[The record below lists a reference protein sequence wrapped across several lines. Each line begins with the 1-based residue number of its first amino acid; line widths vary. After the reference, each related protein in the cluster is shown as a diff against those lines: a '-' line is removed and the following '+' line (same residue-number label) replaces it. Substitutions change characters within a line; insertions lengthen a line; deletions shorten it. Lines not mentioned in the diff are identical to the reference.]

1 MRLIVVGQ
9 EYLEQEIYRRH
20 THKSGEH
27 TQNKHNVHHRL
38 SCLEFHTAENVCYR
52 KHEDCC
58 DHTAA
63 DRDEKRIAVPLQKLR
78 LCEKS
83 FVIIKC
89 PLLRE
94 EGRRPRA
101 GLLTEG
107 LNEEIEEGNDP
118 YDRENGEN
126 YLSYGVAEDPSEAH
140 TAATFFLFLAFL
152 DLCFQL
158 IDLLPVGQLLSVLIN
173 LYFILDLFTHW
184 KLSSPFTAEDLL

>member
-20 THKSGEH
+20 THKAGEH
-27 TQNKHNVHHRL
+27 SQDKHYVHHRL

-52 KHEDCC
+52 KNEDRC

-63 DRDEKRIAVPLQKLR
+63 DCDEKRIAVPLQKLS

-83 FVIIKC
+83 FVIIKR

-94 EGRRPRA
+94 EGGRPRA
-101 GLLTEG
+101 RLFTEG
-107 LNEEIEEGNDP
+107 LNEEIDERNDP
-118 YDRENGEN
+118 DDRENSEN

-140 TAATFFLFLAFL
+140 TAATLFLFLAFF

-158 IDLLPVGQLLSVLIN
+158 IYLLPVGQLLSALIN